1 MIRWCSRCE
10 ADTEHE
16 VRTVALHPSNRK
28 RKVALC
34 KCSVAIL
41 DKEVSA

>member
-16 VRTVALHPSNRK
+16 VRMVALHPSNRK

-41 DKEVSA
+41 NQEVNA